1 MDEMKTELIPLDWKQ
16 AHAGRY
22 LETIA
27 RKCGVTASRRKN
39 GSVFC
44 SQWGTAPIPSRIR
57 FAGPAPCSRF
67 SGSYPLFR
75 RFSGRGMVCNQGLA

>member
-27 RKCGVTASRRKN
+27 RKIPGYSLIYDMAEQLITAHLGEGYGMLR
-39 GSVFC
+39 FE
-44 SQWGTAPIPSRIR
+44 PS
-57 FAGPAPCSRF
+57 
-67 SGSYPLFR
+67 
-75 RFSGRGMVCNQGLA
+75 